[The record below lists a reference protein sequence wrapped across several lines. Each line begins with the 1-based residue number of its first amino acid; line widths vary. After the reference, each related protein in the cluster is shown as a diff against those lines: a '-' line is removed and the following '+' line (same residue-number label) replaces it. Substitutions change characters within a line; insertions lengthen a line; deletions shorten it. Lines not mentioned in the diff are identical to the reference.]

1 MPFRRSEYAQVG
13 QYQPYHIGA
22 ALASATPVGALV
34 NTTSTTTIG
43 AAGAATVTVASA
55 QAVAAMR
62 PGMILVIYGGTGTAE
77 EVTVTSTNYSAATFT
92 ATFANTHS
100 GTYNI
105 TSKTGV
111 SLGRVIIG
119 GAGTTMTL
127 TLSNGNP
134 AITASSAPNY
144 GTIAVITPVA
154 GATYDFE
161 VSADYGLYVTYAG
174 SAAGDVTITY
184 LVQPV

>member
-1 MPFRRSEYAQVG
+1 MPFRRTEYAQVG
-13 QYQPYHIGA
+13 QYQPYHIS
-22 ALASATPVGALV
+22 ALQTTATPIGALV
-34 NTTSTTTIG
+34 NTTSTTAIG
-43 AAGAATVTVASA
+43 AAGSATITVASA

-77 EVTVTSTNYSAATFT
+77 EVTVTSPHYNAATVT

-100 GTYNI
+100 GTYNV

-119 GAGTTMTL
+119 GAGSTVTL
-127 TLSNGNP
+127 TISNGNP
-134 AITASSAPNY
+134 AISAANAPGY

-161 VSADYGLYVTYAG
+161 VSADYGLYFTYTG
-174 SAAGDVTITY
+174 TTAGDLTITY